1 MSRKLSIA
9 ALLSSASALLL
20 VPVAARAQDA
30 AVAPQTMPPATA
42 PAADDASAQPADK
55 GQDIVVT
62 GSRTITNGNQSP
74 TPVTIVSVSSL
85 QTVQPTTL
93 SDNLNSL
100 PVFAGSRSQ
109 FGNPSG
115 NAGAANQLN
124 LRNLGANR
132 NLILFDGRRVPP
144 TLSDGTV
151 DSDMIP
157 QLLIERVEVVTGGV
171 SAVYGSDAISGV
183 INFIPDRKF
192 VGVKLQAQAGISRYG
207 DGGQQDGAVAVGT
220 YLFGGRGHFEA
231 SYEYRNDDGVL
242 HRNSR
247 PWNPDW
253 SVVGL
258 GTAAN
263 PYTLAPNVRLYT
275 TTFGGLITSGVLAG
289 QNFKTNGVL
298 TPLVRG
304 TGAAGS
310 PLVEIGGD
318 GAYYDDSMKAPLRSH
333 QMFAR
338 FDYDLSD
345 NIRAFVNFAGVI
357 KKNEQYQAAP
367 MLANIVI
374 SRDNAFLAPA
384 YRTALVNAAQPT
396 FRMSEFMSGN
406 AARRIAESD
415 LKSLLYSGGLEGKI
429 SGFRWTA
436 TYQHGSTEQKSVTRY
451 NVNQQRLWAALDA
464 VVNPATNQIVCN
476 VTLTNPAA
484 NPGCVPLNIF
494 GPTAS
499 SAAASAYIL
508 GDTTNTAFSTM
519 DDAEITVAGSPFSTW
534 AGPLNVA
541 FSGEY
546 RKQTLYTVS
555 SATDTQLV
563 DCTGIRFN
571 CSATATLWQA
581 ANANLPK
588 VNQEVWEGSAE
599 VNVPL
604 LKDFALAR
612 SLSINGAARYTSYKT
627 SGNYVTWKAG
637 IDWQVT
643 DGLRFRATKS
653 RDIRA
658 PSLNE
663 LYAPRSV
670 ANSLLQDLLTGLAPT
685 VPVISGGNPNLKAE
699 IGHTTTAGVVWKP
712 TSGLSLALDWYDI
725 RITNALSNE
734 RGNLAANQ
742 QACYTSGGT
751 SPYCELQVRPNGFAD
766 TSPANVVTAFYSR
779 NINLAEVRAYGFD
792 FELNYQTAVFKRP
805 FSLRLLVNH
814 QPRLSFVTQNSVL
827 NHAGV
832 AYDTGSLYPSPK
844 WSATAYLHVEPVERF
859 SIDIMERWRNAL
871 TQKVA
876 PTQFW
881 TNPDVPSFYTTALNL
896 TWKVEDQRW
905 GKMDVFFNVQNL
917 FDRNPPPAAYYNS
930 PQPGQFGGWAIGDD
944 PMGRYITFG
953 VRIRR

>member
-1 MSRKLSIA
+1 MSRLLSIA
-9 ALLSSASALLL
+9 ALLSGASAMW
-20 VPVAARAQDA
+20 VPVAASAQE
-30 AVAPQTMPPATA
+30 TPPPETP
-42 PAADDASAQPADK
+42 PAADDTSDQSAAPSPE
-55 GQDIVVT
+55 IVVT

-74 TPVTIVSVSSL
+74 TPVTVVSVASL

-132 NLILFDGRRVPP
+132 NLILFDGHRVPP

-157 QLLIERVEVVTGGV
+157 QLLIERVDVVTGGV

-192 VGVKLQAQAGISRYG
+192 VGVKLQAQAGVSRYG

-220 YLFGGRGHFEA
+220 NLFGGRGHFEA

-242 HRNSR
+242 HRNDR
-247 PWNPDW
+247 PWNPEW

-258 GTAAN
+258 GSAAN

-275 TTFGGLITSGVLAG
+275 TTFGGLITSGALAG

-298 TPLVRG
+298 TPFVHG

-338 FDYDLSD
+338 FDYDLTD
-345 NIRAFVNFAGVI
+345 GVHAFVNFAGVI

-367 MLANIVI
+367 MLANVVL

-384 YRTALVNAAQPT
+384 YRTTLLNAGQPT
-396 FRMSEFMSGN
+396 FKMSEFMSGN

-415 LKSLLYSGGLEGKI
+415 LKSFLYSGGLEGHV
-429 SGFRWTA
+429 SGWRWTA
-436 TYQHGSTEQKSVTRY
+436 TYQHGTTEQKSVAVN
-451 NVNQQRLWAALDA
+451 NVNQQHLWAALDA

-476 VTLTNPAA
+476 VTLTNPNAD
-484 NPGCVPLNIF
+484 PGCVPLNIF

-508 GDTTNTAFSTM
+508 GDTTNTAHTTM
-519 DDAEITVAGSPFSTW
+519 DDAEISIAGSPFSTW
-534 AGPLNVA
+534 AGPLDVA

-581 ANANLPK
+581 ANANLPE
-588 VNQEVWEGSAE
+588 VNQQVWEAAAE
-599 VNVPL
+599 ANVPL
-604 LKDFALAR
+604 LKDFAIAR
-612 SLSINGAARYTSYKT
+612 SLSVNGAARYTAYKT

-637 IDWQVT
+637 VDWQVT
-643 DGLRFRATKS
+643 EGLRFRATKS

-712 TSGLSLALDWYDI
+712 LTGLSLAFDWYDI

-742 QACYTSGGT
+742 QACYASGGT
-751 SPYCELQVRPNGFAD
+751 SPYCDLQVRLNGFTD
-766 TSPANVVTAFYSR
+766 RSPSNVVQAFYSR
-779 NINLAEVRAYGFD
+779 NINLAEVRAYGVD
-792 FELNYQTAVFKRP
+792 FELNYQTTLFNRP
-805 FSLRLLVNH
+805 FSTRLFVNH

-844 WSATAYLHVEPVERF
+844 WSATAYMHVEPIEHF

-871 TQKVA
+871 TQQVA
-876 PTQFW
+876 PTQIW
-881 TNPDVPSFYTTALNL
+881 TNPEVPSFYTTALNL
-896 TWKVEDQRW
+896 TWKVEDHRL
-905 GKMDVFFNVQNL
+905 GKMDVFFNVQNV
-917 FDRNPPPAAYYNS
+917 FDRTPPPAAYYNS

-944 PMGRYITFG
+944 PMGRYFTFG